1 MNGQTIKLDLGTVYR
16 KQDGGIWYF
25 RYQINGQRKA
35 VSLKTA
41 NREMALKKAKE
52 LQPTLQATDLE
63 VISAHVKVAR
73 KLATK
78 RQSILLS
85 DAWDYYAKHPNR
97 ATPATVS
104 EQLSYRSTFLEFV
117 AFLNQPQLEFQE
129 VENTHAEHYAAYLR
143 NQPISV
149 STHNRK
155 IKRLAKIFRTLEDY
169 REGKNPF
176 QSPALQRKEREEQSL
191 TTGRRSF
198 SREQEE
204 ALLATLDDPKLKLLN
219 KSEIRMIYLL
229 GMFTGQRLKDC
240 VMLRWDRINFDL
252 KRIWVKQ
259 FKTGKEVTI
268 PIASQLL
275 AGLEQALAWRV
286 NDFVCPNVAERYN
299 KVDANGKNVGNN
311 LVNIDV
317 LRVIR
322 RIGLE
327 PSVTVP
333 GRKKKVT
340 VYGFHSLRHSFASH
354 CAEAGVPKAVVTSIL
369 GADSDIVDKY
379 YTHIGNEAQE
389 KAMRQLFGTPIG
401 EKSAEEKIAAAL
413 AVIDALPEKNDI
425 IRAIE
430 SALR

>member
-1 MNGQTIKLDLGTVYR
+1 
-16 KQDGGIWYF
+16 
-25 RYQINGQRKA
+25 
-35 VSLKTA
+35 
-41 NREMALKKAKE
+41 
-52 LQPTLQATDLE
+52 
-63 VISAHVKVAR
+63 
-73 KLATK
+73 
-78 RQSILLS
+78 
-85 DAWDYYAKHPNR
+85 
-97 ATPATVS
+97 
-104 EQLSYRSTFLEFV
+104 
-117 AFLNQPQLEFQE
+117 
-129 VENTHAEHYAAYLR
+129 
-143 NQPISV
+143 
-149 STHNRK
+149 
-155 IKRLAKIFRTLEDY
+155 
-169 REGKNPF
+169 
-176 QSPALQRKEREEQSL
+176 
-191 TTGRRSF
+191 
-198 SREQEE
+198 
-204 ALLATLDDPKLKLLN
+204 
-219 KSEIRMIYLL
+219 
-229 GMFTGQRLKDC
+229 
-240 VMLRWDRINFDL
+240 MLRWDRINFDL

-327 PSVTVP
+327 PSVAVP